1 MHLCEVANLRVF
13 IINKDVYVRELVLID
28 VISKDDVAPSPQ
40 RLVTLIE
47 EPLPEEVED
56 VEGGKEVGPRD

>member
-13 IINKDVYVRELVLID
+13 NINKDVYVRELVLID

-56 VEGGKEVGPRD
+56 VEGGKEVGPRV

>member
-1 MHLCEVANLRVF
+1 M
-13 IINKDVYVRELVLID
+13 ID